1 MLQEILLIS
10 VIIFKN
16 LEALG
21 GNCSID
27 AALTYVYHN
36 GVYFFKDDKYGPW
49 DIYTNKLRFVTGMFA
64 FLLFFIKNRV
74 EIIKKDMAF

>member
-1 MLQEILLIS
+1 MITL
-10 VIIFKN
+10 KN
-16 LEALG
+16 LEALR

-49 DIYTNKLRFVTGMFA
+49 DIYTNKLRFVTGIFT
-64 FLLFFIKNRV
+64 FLLCFIKNRV
-74 EIIKKDMAF
+74 GIALKINQQK